1 MKKIKT
7 TIRVNDELLNKVETF
22 RIENNIT
29 SKNDAIISLLEFGL
43 IKNAEDNKIEDYL
56 IQIIKQNNLILKK
69 LGSK

>member
-43 IKNAEDNKIEDYL
+43 IRNAEDNKIEDYL